1 MEIKS
6 TAILLTLVAASAL
19 WSAPTG
25 AEPTPVP
32 SASAAPAALAK
43 PTTTASGLQ
52 YVDTRVGTGKSLKPG
67 QTAVVNYT
75 ISIGDR
81 RIESSPSATPFQFV
95 VGRDQ
100 ALKGLEE
107 GVTTMKVGGQRK
119 LVVPPSLGYGSEGV
133 GGVPPNTT
141 LLIDVELLEVR

>member
-19 WSAPTG
+19 WSAPAG
-25 AEPTPVP
+25 AEPTPAP

-52 YVDTRVGTGKSLKPG
+52 YIDTKVGKGKSPKPG
-67 QTAVVNYT
+67 QTVVVTYT

-81 RIESSPSATPFQFV
+81 RVETSRSSAPFQFV

-100 ALKGLEE
+100 ALKGLDE
-107 GVTTMKVGGQRK
+107 GVATMKVGGQRK
-119 LVVPPSLGYGSEGV
+119 LMVPPSLGYGSEGA
-133 GGVPPNTT
+133 GDVPANTT